1 MKNRVKYILNYITKF
16 WAAILFF
23 FLSCLVILLT
33 TVFNENYLL
42 NILEKNNYYA
52 GLHDVI
58 QNQMSYQIVQAG
70 FDEEVLE
77 NIFDEDLLRRSTK
90 KVLDGLYNNNEI
102 NISTTSI
109 EEQLNKNIE
118 EYVSKRGLTIDDEEA
133 VAKFVKEMANIYVT
147 NVGYSNTIE
156 KVRSTFSQL
165 YTIVFMA
172 TIISS
177 ILLVLTYLGTKIFFK
192 ERNII
197 TSLLTAGI
205 LLIFF
210 SFYIKENIDINNI
223 TIYTGL
229 ISKIISN
236 YINNILLIAEIVG
249 IIYLIVALLM
259 MIIFNKIINKLLAHK
274 KVLNIIL
281 LIIWMVVI
289 FMFSSQNAIK
299 STNTSNQ
306 VTKTFI
312 TITANITG
320 NSYTEE
326 ELNNL
331 IIDKTLI
338 VRKSAHF
345 LEYLILGFLVLNVFK
360 DYHKISKKTLLYSLL
375 FCILYAT
382 SDEIHQLFS
391 LNRTCR
397 IFDVFIDS
405 LGASL
410 GIFIYSIFYNYLNKY
425 LKKHK
430 KVNIM
435 Y

>member
-197 TSLLTAGI
+197 TM
-205 LLIFF
+205 
-210 SFYIKENIDINNI
+210 K
-223 TIYTGL
+223 
-229 ISKIISN
+229 
-236 YINNILLIAEIVG
+236 
-249 IIYLIVALLM
+249 M
-259 MIIFNKIINKLLAHK
+259 MH
-274 KVLNIIL
+274 
-281 LIIWMVVI
+281 
-289 FMFSSQNAIK
+289 
-299 STNTSNQ
+299 
-306 VTKTFI
+306 
-312 TITANITG
+312 
-320 NSYTEE
+320 
-326 ELNNL
+326 
-331 IIDKTLI
+331 
-338 VRKSAHF
+338 
-345 LEYLILGFLVLNVFK
+345 
-360 DYHKISKKTLLYSLL
+360 
-375 FCILYAT
+375 
-382 SDEIHQLFS
+382 
-391 LNRTCR
+391 
-397 IFDVFIDS
+397 
-405 LGASL
+405 
-410 GIFIYSIFYNYLNKY
+410 
-425 LKKHK
+425 
-430 KVNIM
+430 
-435 Y
+435 